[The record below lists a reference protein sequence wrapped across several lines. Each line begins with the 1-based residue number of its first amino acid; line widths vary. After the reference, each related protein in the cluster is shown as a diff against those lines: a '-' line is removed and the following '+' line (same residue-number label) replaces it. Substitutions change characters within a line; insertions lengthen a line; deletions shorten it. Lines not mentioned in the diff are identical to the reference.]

1 MKYIDTVEGEVERVC
16 NHKEILIDFDKP
28 VFPISWYIYIFILG
42 ILVGTGISDQ

>member
-28 VFPISWYIYIFILG
+28 VFPINWYIYSIWEF
-42 ILVGTGISDQ
+42 